1 MPRKFILSFA
11 TLLAM
16 TALGAVYLTMRNQ
29 IRNIENSLI
38 LSRGAL
44 QEKILEA
51 AELESQIVAAREE
64 SALQQRLAE
73 NETTRAS
80 DFKREIESL
89 SQKIALA
96 GSEQNARS
104 EEIRELGEINLQLK
118 QQINAMRASAA
129 PDGWQE
135 RLARVQSRV
144 LELEAENTSLRKNIP
159 KVSLSGKDLS
169 QAIPSDQATILR
181 TRFLQPIGEVIR
193 VGPGG
198 SFVVL
203 DYGRVEGAVEGRN
216 LVLTRN
222 QKVVG
227 LVHLTHITEDFSI
240 AQILNSTNT
249 GDNLNV
255 PDIHAGDK
263 AHMH

>member
-1 MPRKFILSFA
+1 MPRKFILSFVA
-11 TLLAM
+11 LFAI
-16 TALGAVYLTMRNQ
+16 AGLGALYLTMRNQ
-29 IRNIENSLI
+29 IRNIEKNLI

-51 AELESQIVAAREE
+51 TELESQIVTAREE
-64 SALQQRLAE
+64 RALQQRLAE
-73 NETTRAS
+73 NETARAT
-80 DFKREIESL
+80 DLKREIESL

-96 GSEQNARS
+96 GTAQNAQS
-104 EEIRELGEINLQLK
+104 EEIRELGEINRELK
-118 QQINAMRASAA
+118 QQIDTLRAGAA

-144 LELEAENTSLRKNIP
+144 LELEAENASLRKDIP
-159 KVSLSGKDLS
+159 KSSASGKDHSQPLLS
-169 QAIPSDQATILR
+169 DPAAILQ
-181 TRFLQPIGEVIR
+181 TRFSQPIGEVIR

-198 SFVVL
+198 SFAVL
-203 DYGRVEGAVEGRN
+203 DYGRAEGAVEGLN

-240 AQILNSTNT
+240 AQILTSTNT
-249 GDNLNV
+249 GDNMNV
-255 PDIHAGDK
+255 PNIHAGDM
-263 AHMH
+263 AHLH

>member
-1 MPRKFILSFA
+1 MPRKFILSFVA
-11 TLLAM
+11 LLAM
-16 TALGAVYLTMRNQ
+16 TGLGAVYLTMRNQ
-29 IRNIENSLI
+29 IRNIENNLI

-51 AELESQIVAAREE
+51 AELESQIVKAREE

-73 NETTRAS
+73 NEAARAS
-80 DFKREIESL
+80 DFMQEIESL

-104 EEIRELGEINLQLK
+104 EEIRELGEINRELK
-118 QQINAMRASAA
+118 QQIDTLRAGAA
-129 PDGWQE
+129 SDGWQE
-135 RLARVQSRV
+135 RLARAQSRV
-144 LELEAENTSLRKNIP
+144 LELEADNASLRKNIP
-159 KVSLSGKDLS
+159 KVSFSGKDLS
-169 QAIPSDQATILR
+169 QTLSSDPATILQ
-181 TRFLQPIGEVIR
+181 TRFSQPIGEVIR

-198 SFVVL
+198 SFAVL
-203 DYGRVEGAVEGRN
+203 DYGRAEGAVEGLN

-227 LVHLTHITEDFSI
+227 LVHITHITEDFSI
-240 AQILNSTNT
+240 AQILTSTNT

>member
-1 MPRKFILSFA
+1 MPIKFILSFA
-11 TLLAM
+11 ALLAM
-16 TALGAVYLTMRNQ
+16 TGLGALYLTMRNQ

-51 AELESQIVAAREE
+51 AELESQIVTTREE

-73 NETTRAS
+73 NETARAS
-80 DFKREIESL
+80 DFKQEIESL

-96 GSEQNARS
+96 GSAQNAQS
-104 EEIRELGEINLQLK
+104 MQIRELGEINRELE
-118 QQINAMRASAA
+118 QQIDTLRASAA

-144 LELEAENTSLRKNIP
+144 LELEAENASLRKNIP
-159 KVSLSGKDLS
+159 KVSFSGKDLS
-169 QAIPSDQATILR
+169 QTLPSDPATILQ
-181 TRFLQPIGEVIR
+181 TRFSQPIGEVIR

-203 DYGRVEGAVEGRN
+203 DYGRVEGAAEGLN

-222 QKVVG
+222 QIAVG

>member
-1 MPRKFILSFA
+1 MPRKYILPIV
-11 TLLAM
+11 TLLSA
-16 TALGAVYLTMRNQ
+16 TGLGALYLTMRNQ
-29 IRNIENSLI
+29 IRNIENSLT

-51 AELESQIVAAREE
+51 VELESQIAIAREE

-73 NETTRAS
+73 DETARAW
-80 DFKREIESL
+80 DFKQEIESL
-89 SQKIALA
+89 SQKIARA
-96 GSEQNARS
+96 GSAQNAQS
-104 EEIRELGEINLQLK
+104 EEILKLGEINRELK
-118 QQINAMRASAA
+118 QQINTMRASAA

-144 LELEAENTSLRKNIP
+144 LELEVENASLRKKIP
-159 KVSLSGKDLS
+159 MVSLSGKNHS
-169 QAIPSDQATILR
+169 QALPPDPATILQAG
-181 TRFLQPIGEVIR
+181 FPQPLGEVIR

-203 DYGRVEGAVEGRN
+203 DYGRAEGAVEGRN

-240 AQILNSTNT
+240 AQILTATNT

-263 AHMH
+263 AHIH

>member
-1 MPRKFILSFA
+1 MPRKIILSFVA
-11 TLLAM
+11 LSAM
-16 TALGAVYLTMRNQ
+16 TGLGAVYLTMRNQ
-29 IRNIENSLI
+29 IRNIENNLI
-38 LSRGAL
+38 LSRSAL

-51 AELESQIVAAREE
+51 AELESQIVTAREE
-64 SALQQRLAE
+64 RSLQQRLAE
-73 NETTRAS
+73 NETARAS

-89 SQKIALA
+89 SQQIART
-96 GSEQNARS
+96 GSAQNARS
-104 EEIRELGEINLQLK
+104 EEIREMGEINRELK
-118 QQINAMRASAA
+118 QQIDTMRAGAA

-144 LELEAENTSLRKNIP
+144 LELEAENASLRKNIP
-159 KVSLSGKDLS
+159 KVSFSSKNHS
-169 QAIPSDQATILR
+169 QALPSDPATILQ
-181 TRFLQPIGEVIR
+181 TRFSQPIGEVIR

-198 SFVVL
+198 SFAVL
-203 DYGRVEGAVEGRN
+203 DYGRSEGAVEGRN

-222 QKVVG
+222 QKGVG

-240 AQILNSTNT
+240 AQILTSTNT

>member
-1 MPRKFILSFA
+1 
-11 TLLAM
+11 M
-16 TALGAVYLTMRNQ
+16 TGLGAVYLTMRNQ

-38 LSRGAL
+38 LSRNAL

-73 NETTRAS
+73 KEKARAS
-80 DFKREIESL
+80 DFKEEIESL

-96 GSEQNARS
+96 GSEQNAQT
-104 EEIRELGEINLQLK
+104 EEIRELGEINRELK
-118 QQINAMRASAA
+118 QQINAMRVSAA

-159 KVSLSGKDLS
+159 KASLSGKDLS

-181 TRFLQPIGEVIR
+181 TQFSQPIGEVIR

-203 DYGRVEGAVEGRN
+203 DYGRAEGAVVGRN

-227 LVHLTHITEDFSI
+227 LIHLTHLTEDFSI